1 MTSNAAQPQLRKP
14 QSVRGARL
22 RFRDATVADAEFI
35 LSLRTD
41 ERKNAFLSKTSA
53 DLQAQRAWLEGY
65 ARDSSQIYFIIED
78 SDGTPVGTVRMYD
91 VQGSSFCW
99 GSWILSD
106 AAPKSSAIESTLM
119 IYSLGLALGFD
130 SSHFDVRKGNEK
142 VWQYHERL
150 GAVRTA
156 ETDLDYYY
164 RFDKTAMEAFLGKYA
179 SRLPDGVEIV
189 L

>member
-1 MTSNAAQPQLRKP
+1 MMSNPVQPELKKP
-14 QSVRGARL
+14 QSVRGSRL
-22 RFRDATVADAEFI
+22 SFRDATMADAEFI

-41 ERKNAFLSKTSA
+41 ASKNAFLSKTSN
-53 DLQAQRAWLEGY
+53 DLEVQRAWLTKY
-65 ARDSSQIYFIIED
+65 AQDSSQIYFIIED
-78 SDGTPVGTVRMYD
+78 SDGVPVGTVRMYD

-106 AAPKSSAIESTLM
+106 SAPKSSAIESTLM

-150 GAVRTA
+150 GAIRTA

-164 RFDKTAMEAFLGKYA
+164 RFDKAAMEAFIEKYS
-179 SRLPDGVEIV
+179 SRLPEGIEIV
-189 L
+189 F